1 LTDRARATMTESE
14 VAGFLAEGDKAH
26 LATLQ
31 LDGTPHLVTMFYAM
45 LDGQLAFW
53 TYRASQKA
61 RNLARDP
68 RITCLVESGQAYFE
82 LRGVQIRGVVHRYD
96 EPDDVRRIGRLIAAR
111 LPEIPPDV
119 LDVYVTQAAL
129 KRAAYVVEPL
139 RIISWD
145 HRKL

>member
-1 LTDRARATMTESE
+1 MTEAE

-31 LDGTPHLVTMFYAM
+31 PDGTPHLVTMFYAM
-45 LDGQLAFW
+45 LDGRLAFW

-68 RITCLVESGQAYFE
+68 RITCLVERGQAYFE
-82 LRGVQIRGVVHRYD
+82 LRGVQIRGVVQRYD

-111 LPEIPPDV
+111 LPEIPPEV

-139 RIISWD
+139 RIVSWD